1 MYFIS
6 SISDYHTNILL
17 QDLEIPTQ
25 NNSMYTVSIKIKL

>member
-6 SISDYHTNILL
+6 SISDYLTNILL